1 MAALYSPEEYVVDP
15 FLLPL
20 SNLYVALYHGCQLET
35 HCRVIAVTPEQRNG
49 GGWKVKAEKRDGGK
63 SGITFFRAA
72 KVINCGGNYSDELDH
87 LVPRT
92 IDEAKPF
99 TIQPGRGEY
108 VVLAKAHTSPKGP
121 RGMVTQVPTKT
132 YQGLYVFQSVYG
144 HYVVGENSI
153 SGLRMWSSLTSR
165 FSFILGPTN
174 VIQDSKVD
182 RGCSIDSVA
191 VLESHIRRYFPDLRD
206 HQVIATYVG
215 LRPRDPQN
223 TDYQI
228 RFSPDKTWVT
238 LGAIRSTGLTASRA
252 IAEYCAKNIFGS
264 SYDSMPRKT
273 EVVMPEPELI
283 ENNRIRVGQYTFK
296 PMHKLSQ
303 LYWNSDTTVMKSTL

>member
-153 SGLRMWSSLTSR
+153 SGLRMWS
-165 FSFILGPTN
+165 
-174 VIQDSKVD
+174 
-182 RGCSIDSVA
+182 
-191 VLESHIRRYFPDLRD
+191 
-206 HQVIATYVG
+206 
-215 LRPRDPQN
+215 
-223 TDYQI
+223 
-228 RFSPDKTWVT
+228 
-238 LGAIRSTGLTASRA
+238 
-252 IAEYCAKNIFGS
+252 
-264 SYDSMPRKT
+264 
-273 EVVMPEPELI
+273 
-283 ENNRIRVGQYTFK
+283 
-296 PMHKLSQ
+296 
-303 LYWNSDTTVMKSTL
+303 

>member
-1 MAALYSPEEYVVDP
+1 MDP

-20 SNLYVALYHGCQLET
+20 SNLYVALYHGCQLEK
-35 HCRVIAVTPEQRNG
+35 HCRVIAVTKEQRNG
-49 GGWKVKAEKRDGGK
+49 GKYWKVKAEKRDGGK
-63 SGITFFRAA
+63 SGVSFFRAA

-99 TIQPGRGEY
+99 NIQPGRGEY
-108 VVLAKAHTSPKGP
+108 VVLASSNTSKKGP
-121 RGMVTQVPTKT
+121 QRMVTQVPTKT
-132 YQGLYVFQSVYG
+132 YAGLYVFQSVYG
-144 HYVVGENSI
+144 HYVVGEYFFRSK
-153 SGLRMWSSLTSR
+153 SLT
-165 FSFILGPTN
+165 FKNHSFLGPTN

-182 RGCSIDSVA
+182 RGCSIDSLA
-191 VLESHIRRYFPDLRD
+191 ILEAHIRRSFPDLQD

-228 RFSPDKTWVT
+228 RFSTDKTWVT

-252 IAEYCAKNIFGS
+252 IAEYCAQNLFGS
-264 SYDSMPRKT
+264 NYNSMPRK
-273 EVVMPEPELI
+273 EDVVMPSPLMI
-283 ENNRIRVGQYTFK
+283 KDQIQVGQFTFK

-303 LYWNSDTTVMKSTL
+303 LHWNSDNTEVAIMKSTL